1 MFKGVLKY
9 WVISI
14 TCGLMAAALCYIYL
28 GEVEERYRPDDLITV
43 VKAAQ
48 PIAADE
54 VISRAQLMT
63 EEVPARYAH
72 PNGVREVSE
81 VVGKMSSSYIAAGEE
96 IIKEK
101 LVGEKEKA
109 SRLAY
114 SVPLNKRAVAIAV
127 NETAAV
133 SFQLQAGDHVDV
145 MVTMELPVPGSADDT
160 TTTMLLL
167 QDIEILSV
175 GTKVAANNSGGIN
188 TLTLAVTPEQAQP
201 LILAGEKGVIRLLLR
216 SPVDE
221 SQYSLPGYTL
231 KRLTQP

>member
-9 WVISI
+9 WIISI
-14 TCGLMAAALCYIYL
+14 VCGLLASALFYLYL
-28 GEVEERYRPDDLITV
+28 GQVEERYRPDDLITV
-43 VKAAQ
+43 VRAAQ
-48 PIAADE
+48 PIAADG

-72 PNGVREVSE
+72 PNGVREADQA
-81 VVGKMSSSYIAAGEE
+81 VGKISSNYIAAGEE

-114 SVPLNKRAVAIAV
+114 SIPLNKRAVAIAV

-133 SFQLQAGDHVDV
+133 SFQVQAGDHVDV
-145 MVTMELPVPGSADDT
+145 MVTMDLPTPGSSDNAT
-160 TTTMLLL
+160 TTILLM
-167 QDIEILSV
+167 QDIEVLSV
-175 GTKVAANNSGGIN
+175 GTKGAGDSSGGIN

-201 LILAGEKGVIRLLLR
+201 LILAGEKGLIRLLLR
-216 SPVDE
+216 SSVDD
-221 SQYSLPGYTL
+221 SKYSLPGYQVN
-231 KRLTQP
+231 RLMQP

>member
-1 MFKGVLKY
+1 
-9 WVISI
+9 
-14 TCGLMAAALCYIYL
+14 MAVNVRIIPATPK
-28 GEVEERYRPDDLITV
+28 RHS
-43 VKAAQ
+43 AQ
-48 PIAADE
+48 NNNLTAKRRVAAD
-54 VISRAQLMT
+54 
-63 EEVPARYAH
+63 Y
-72 PNGVREVSE
+72 
-81 VVGKMSSSYIAAGEE
+81 
-96 IIKEK
+96 
-101 LVGEKEKA
+101 
-109 SRLAY
+109 
-114 SVPLNKRAVAIAV
+114 
-127 NETAAV
+127 
-133 SFQLQAGDHVDV
+133 
-145 MVTMELPVPGSADDT
+145 T